1 VRDVQEAGHCLT
13 GVSEA
18 NIIPLSSKKALVVED
33 EFLVAMM
40 IVDMLVDL
48 GCEVVGT
55 ATTLKAAVEKS
66 SALALDFAV
75 LDVNLNGELSY
86 PAADVL
92 AKRRIPFLFAT
103 GYSSK
108 GLANLYQSVPRLQKP
123 FDIRA
128 LEKAIT
134 NVVNG

>member
-1 VRDVQEAGHCLT
+1 MRETGKVQTSVCEASIT
-13 GVSEA
+13 K
-18 NIIPLSSKKALVVED
+18 LSSKRALVVED

-55 ATTLKAAVEKS
+55 ATTLKVALEKS

-86 PAADVL
+86 PAADIL
-92 AKRRIPFLFAT
+92 ASRGIPFLFAT
-103 GYSSK
+103 GYNAK
-108 GLANLYQSVPRLQKP
+108 GLATFYQSVPRLQKP
-123 FDIRA
+123 FDIKA

-134 NVVNG
+134 NVVKE